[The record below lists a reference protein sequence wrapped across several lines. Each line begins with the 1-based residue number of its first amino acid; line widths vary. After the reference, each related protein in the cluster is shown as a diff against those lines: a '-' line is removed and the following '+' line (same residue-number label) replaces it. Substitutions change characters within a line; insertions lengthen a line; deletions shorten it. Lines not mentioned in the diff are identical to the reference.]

1 MGPRRIAKLLLSAI
15 STQMTAA
22 HSRKNPLTS
31 VFHPNLPLD
40 EVRLQS
46 FQMVVRGLGSGR
58 TSIELS
64 PAPNRHER
72 LRTSANRR
80 RRAASSSPNPSQVPT
95 GKFTMSHSR
104 GPRQAASKSI
114 QIAPEL
120 PMSTFPR

>member
-22 HSRKNPLTS
+22 HSRRSPLTS

-64 PAPNRHER
+64 PAPNRHAK
-72 LRTSANRR
+72 TANL
-80 RRAASSSPNPSQVPT
+80 SE
-95 GKFTMSHSR
+95 
-104 GPRQAASKSI
+104 QAQESCVELSKSKPS
-114 QIAPEL
+114 ADG
-120 PMSTFPR
+120 